1 MRYRFS
7 LGRGEAMMVLGGATV
22 VGALLFC
29 TGLMTGLAFARGR
42 AEPRADAAL
51 AATPAARSADSATI
65 ARAVADSAAAM
76 QGAPAAPAQ
85 PTAFAAPDGI
95 GGPGPE
101 DAVAVSA
108 DGWSVPPG
116 YASPSQ
122 PQTQP
127 QSATRWASLPP
138 IPASVDAD
146 PAVSADAYAPPPAP
160 RMRMTAREAAAVAPE
175 AAWTPRAAPGEARFR
190 AYDGGGGP
198 YSLQVGRFREEKAAL
213 KVVDEL
219 RARGHDVYVY
229 TVADRGSALFS
240 VRMDRY
246 GDRETA
252 MRAAE
257 ALEAR
262 EQLAA
267 VVVPTEQP

>member
-7 LGRGEAMMVLGGATV
+7 LGRGEAAVVLGGATV

-42 AEPRADAAL
+42 PAPQADAAL
-51 AATPAARSADSATI
+51 VATPGAESADSATI

-76 QGAPAAPAQ
+76 QGAPTAPAQ
-85 PTAFAAPDGI
+85 PAAFAAPADGI

-116 YASPSQ
+116 YAPPAG
-122 PQTQP
+122 PQTQSP
-127 QSATRWASLPP
+127 TRWASLPP
-138 IPASVDAD
+138 IPASSDAD
-146 PAVSADAYAPPPAP
+146 PAAPVIDPYAPAAPAP
-160 RMRMTAREAAAVAPE
+160 RTRMAAREAVAPE
-175 AAWTPRAAPGEARFR
+175 PAWTPRAAPGEARFR

-219 RARGHDVYVY
+219 HARGHDVYVY
-229 TVADRGSALFS
+229 TVAERGAPVFS

-252 MRAAE
+252 MHAAE
-257 ALEAR
+257 RLEAR

-267 VVVPTEQP
+267 IVVPTEQP